1 MSVVFSPPAEASE
14 HNPVPAG
21 ESPAL
26 DRIPLDQMEAE
37 HCSCLNFNSS
47 ALSLALICCR
57 TASVQIAA

>member
-1 MSVVFSPPAEASE
+1 MSAVFSPPAVESE
-14 HNPVPAG
+14 HNRVPAG

-47 ALSLALICCR
+47 ALSLALICCCI
-57 TASVQIAA
+57 ASVQITA